1 MTIFVDSPQPARAY
15 SLHLSKEHQQE
26 AGQMKTYAQHSDDDA
41 ARAMR
46 FQKQAKEAI
55 DKGLT
60 KKADRLIEKADAIFS
75 RLTD

>member
-1 MTIFVDSPQPARAY
+1 
-15 SLHLSKEHQQE
+15 
-26 AGQMKTYAQHSDDDA
+26 MKTYAQHSDDDA